1 MPEYLAPGVF
11 VEETSFRQKTIEGVS
26 TSTSGFIGPAG
37 FGPVN
42 GEPELLTSYSD
53 FERIYGGMDRVR
65 FEDLS
70 SVTHNYLAHA
80 VRAYFEEG
88 GRRLYVARTFHESD
102 ESDGIARWQPEG
114 SLPDYTLRARYPG
127 GAGNFSVTF
136 IFKLGDNALQ
146 TQPIDPSIPD
156 GDTFPVLRGVG
167 QFDVVL
173 AGNAGASPSTEDLFW
188 VESFF
193 DEGLNRHSHQL
204 HRLDATEIPPEVI
217 LDLDEVDSIQ
227 RLTVSVILGPTG
239 LFGNE
244 QSWEDLALHPDHPN
258 SLSHVFD
265 AEPSLRSTELYV
277 PLVFTS
283 SLNNGAD
290 IVAALME
297 SINLAGT
304 GTILE
309 SFILGGDLPS
319 EASRTFT
326 VLLEN
331 GADGNLPTPADYQ
344 GSEGLDDGIK
354 TGLSSFEDLEGISII
369 AAPGSSF
376 NYSVLFQ
383 GDSEAVETVEGF
395 PQSIANRL
403 VSHCERMR
411 YRVAV
416 LDSVNANI
424 LSEVRNYRSVFDTTR
439 AAFYYPWVRTFDQVT
454 EQYINVPPSG
464 SVSGIYARN
473 DINRGVHKAPANE
486 VVRMASGLEFVLNK
500 AQQEVLNPL
509 GVNCLRFF
517 DGRGYRIWGART
529 ASSDPEWKYLNVRR
543 YFAFLERSIEI
554 GTQWAV
560 FENNGV
566 VLWDNVRSTIE
577 DFLFNEWRQ
586 DHLAGTS
593 PNQAFFVRCDRTTMT
608 QNDLDNGRMICL
620 IGVAPLRPA
629 EFVIF
634 RIGQKTA
641 ESR

>member
-26 TSTSGFIGPAG
+26 TSTSGFIGPAR

-42 GEPELLTSYSD
+42 GEPELLTSFSE
-53 FERIYGGMDRVR
+53 FERIYGGMDRIG
-65 FEDLS
+65 FEDLN
-70 SVTHNYLAHA
+70 SVSHNYLAHA
-80 VRAYFEEG
+80 VRSYFEEG

-102 ESDGIARWQPEG
+102 HADGIARWQPEE
-114 SLPDYTLRARYPG
+114 SPTDYTIRARYPG
-127 GAGNFSVTF
+127 RAGNFSVTF
-136 IFKLGDNALQ
+136 IFKLGDNALH
-146 TQPIDPSIPD
+146 TQPIDPSVPD
-156 GDTFPVLRGVG
+156 GDSFPVLRGVG

-188 VESFF
+188 VENFF
-193 DEGLNRHSHQL
+193 DEDLNRYSYQL
-204 HRLDATEIPPEVI
+204 HRLDSTVSPAEVI
-217 LDLDEVDSIQ
+217 VDLDEVDSIQ
-227 RLTVSVILGPTG
+227 RLNVSVILGPMG
-239 LFGNE
+239 HFGNE
-244 QSWEDLALHPDHPN
+244 QSWEDLALHPDHPS
-258 SLSHVFD
+258 SLSNVFA
-265 AEPSLRSTELYV
+265 AEPSRRSIELYV
-277 PLVFTS
+277 PMVFTS
-283 SLNNGAD
+283 DLANGAD
-290 IVAALME
+290 IAAALME
-297 SINLAGT
+297 NTNLAGT
-304 GTILE
+304 GSILE
-309 SFILGGDLPS
+309 SFTLGGDSPS
-319 EASRTFT
+319 DASRTFT

-331 GADGNLPTPADYQ
+331 GTDGNLPTPADYQ
-344 GSEGLDDGIK
+344 GSEGADDGIK
-354 TGLSSFEDLEGISII
+354 SGLSSFEDLEDISIV

-376 NYSVLFQ
+376 NYSDLS
-383 GDSEAVETVEGF
+383 DEAETVDEY
-395 PQSIANRL
+395 PQSIARRL
-403 VSHCERMR
+403 ITHCERMR

-416 LDSVNANI
+416 LDSVNGHI
-424 LSEVRNYRSVFDTTR
+424 QSEVRGYRSVFDTTR
-439 AAFYYPWVRTFDQVT
+439 AAFYYPWLRTFDPLT

-464 SVSGIYARN
+464 SISGIYARN

-500 AQQEVLNPL
+500 SQQEVLNPL

-517 DGRGYRIWGART
+517 EGRGYRIWGART

-560 FENNGV
+560 FENNGT
-566 VLWDNVRSTIE
+566 VLWDNVRRTIE

-641 ESR
+641 DGR